1 MYRQIAL
8 VMLLV
13 LAACSQSEQERES
26 PPEPVITPAGE
37 AVASPPVDALQ
48 MYILDCGVIEVSDL
62 DAFSTAGDY
71 AGQMGTL
78 GNSCYLIRHPDGDL
92 IWDLGLP
99 TEIAGTAPQQTNI
112 FTVSMDFTLTEQLT
126 ELDLVP
132 SDIEYVSISHS
143 HFDHAGQAGQFPDS
157 TWLVHADE
165 YALMFPPETEGDAA
179 DSAGQADNPA
189 QSPFA
194 DFAALE
200 TDQFTGEKD
209 VFGDGSVIIYP
220 MPGHTPGHT
229 SLLVNLP
236 EAGPVLLTGDLYH
249 RRESRDL
256 RRVPRFNDDEAQ
268 TLESMDAFEALAV
281 EKGAQI
287 IIQHSSEDLAEWPAS
302 PEAIR

>member
-1 MYRQIAL
+1 
-8 VMLLV
+8 
-13 LAACSQSEQERES
+13 
-26 PPEPVITPAGE
+26 
-37 AVASPPVDALQ
+37 
-48 MYILDCGVIEVSDL
+48 
-62 DAFSTAGDY
+62 
-71 AGQMGTL
+71 
-78 GNSCYLIRHPDGDL
+78 PDGDL

-302 PEAIR
+302 PQAIR